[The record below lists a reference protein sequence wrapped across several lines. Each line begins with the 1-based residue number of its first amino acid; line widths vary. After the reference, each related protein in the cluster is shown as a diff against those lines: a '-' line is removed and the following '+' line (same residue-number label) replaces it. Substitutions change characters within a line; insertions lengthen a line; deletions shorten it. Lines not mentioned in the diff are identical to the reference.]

1 MAVATSESGRVGTL
15 GSKTSLDQQTKKIL
29 RYLDDTSKRL
39 DDYTGR
45 CNNIFELFSSAG
57 APLIL
62 RSRLRDLVWRALK
75 SSSSANEIANKAL
88 ELGWRKIYY
97 EPIHVAR
104 RLKKRG
110 TWSPEDAAYVVSH
123 IINGIGHYHSV
134 ITFLCDTLSLGDEH
148 DNGKN
153 QDRLN
158 LVIETRDRTT
168 RIGLSIFNKR
178 ISR

>member
-75 SSSSANEIANKAL
+75 SSSSAMKL
-88 ELGWRKIYY
+88 
-97 EPIHVAR
+97 
-104 RLKKRG
+104 
-110 TWSPEDAAYVVSH
+110 
-123 IINGIGHYHSV
+123 
-134 ITFLCDTLSLGDEH
+134 
-148 DNGKN
+148 
-153 QDRLN
+153 
-158 LVIETRDRTT
+158 
-168 RIGLSIFNKR
+168 RIKHWN
-178 ISR
+178 